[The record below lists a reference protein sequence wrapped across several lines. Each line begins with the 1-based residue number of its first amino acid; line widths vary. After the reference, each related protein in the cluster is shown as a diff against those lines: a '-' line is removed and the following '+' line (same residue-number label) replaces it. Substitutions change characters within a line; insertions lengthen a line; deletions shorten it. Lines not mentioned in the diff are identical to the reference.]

1 MECRLKKNYCL
12 EKIKSVIAR
21 DVNVILTLSTF
32 TVSLYEHTLKEQ
44 RSSSKVPRVK
54 ILFQLMLHFTEY
66 LLLSYPTRKISII
79 VQISKSFVY
88 FSTYLVLVEKNV
100 NSF

>member
-1 MECRLKKNYCL
+1 MQVEKKLLSRKN
-12 EKIKSVIAR
+12 KIRHSEGCERHFK
-21 DVNVILTLSTF
+21 TLSTF

-44 RSSSKVPRVK
+44 RSFSKVPRVK

-79 VQISKSFVY
+79 VQISELFVY
-88 FSTYLVLVEKNV
+88 FST
-100 NSF
+100 

>member
-1 MECRLKKNYCL
+1 MECRLKKKLLFRKN
-12 EKIKSVIAR
+12 KIRHSKGCERHFKA
-21 DVNVILTLSTF
+21 LSTF

-88 FSTYLVLVEKNV
+88 FST
-100 NSF
+100 

>member
-1 MECRLKKNYCL
+1 MQVEKKLLFRKN
-12 EKIKSVIAR
+12 KIRRSEGCERHFK
-21 DVNVILTLSTF
+21 TLSTF

-66 LLLSYPTRKISII
+66 LLSYPTRKISII

-88 FSTYLVLVEKNV
+88 FST
-100 NSF
+100 

>member
-12 EKIKSVIAR
+12 EKNKIRHSEGCERQFK
-21 DVNVILTLSTF
+21 TLSTF
-32 TVSLYEHTLKEQ
+32 TVSLYEHTLKVQ

-66 LLLSYPTRKISII
+66 Y
-79 VQISKSFVY
+79 FVV
-88 FSTYLVLVEKNV
+88 VLPYQKN
-100 NSF
+100 

>member
-1 MECRLKKNYCL
+1 MQVEKKLLFRKN
-12 EKIKSVIAR
+12 KIRHSEGCERHFK
-21 DVNVILTLSTF
+21 TLSTF

-66 LLLSYPTRKISII
+66 YLLLSYPTRKISII

-88 FSTYLVLVEKNV
+88 FST
-100 NSF
+100 